1 MHRRH
6 PLCVKE
12 EKGAE
17 RKWEREGIRPHTPIF
32 AYTMLSD
39 SLMRESQQLFLR
51 NNEKLHCIWV
61 VCSPEQVIYR
71 YIEMVCY
78 FYNRYYFRNH
88 SIPLISQN

>member
-32 AYTMLSD
+32 A
-39 SLMRESQQLFLR
+39 EIQ
-51 NNEKLHCIWV
+51 V
-61 VCSPEQVIYR
+61 V
-71 YIEMVCY
+71 
-78 FYNRYYFRNH
+78 
-88 SIPLISQN
+88 IPQKGGIIKFFCETIKV

>member
-17 RKWEREGIRPHTPIF
+17 RKWEREGIRPHAPIF

-39 SLMRESQQLFLR
+39 SLTRESQQLFL
-51 NNEKLHCIWV
+51 
-61 VCSPEQVIYR
+61 
-71 YIEMVCY
+71 
-78 FYNRYYFRNH
+78 
-88 SIPLISQN
+88 